1 MKRLLFLCAYALLMV
16 GAYAQDIIVT
26 KDAQK
31 MEVKILE
38 VSKTEIKYKEK
49 DNLNGP
55 TFILETKEINSIIYS
70 NGKVVLYNQD
80 APAVPTIDEKTI
92 EILLL
97 SGNTIT
103 AQLVEM
109 NSNYVSFIVNGKS
122 EVIPAS
128 QIEKVTLLANGQ
140 VKEYNGRAV
149 STSNGAQT
157 TGEPTTAKPSTP
169 VANSGRIYRDNGHY
183 LYNNAYIESAEVE
196 RILRRENAAAYKEWQ
211 KADRLLI
218 GGGVCIG
225 IGGGMALGG
234 LFTLI
239 SHNYTACVGIECG
252 ALVPFGIGLGL
263 TLGSTARYNKAIN
276 IYNSKFDHAA
286 MQLKWHIAPTELGF
300 AFVF

>member
-157 TGEPTTAKPSTP
+157 TDE
-169 VANSGRIYRDNGHY
+169 RIYRDNGHY

-252 ALVPFGIGLGL
+252 ALVPLGIGLGL

-276 IYNSKFDHAA
+276 IYNSKFDHTA

>member
-157 TGEPTTAKPSTP
+157 TDEPTTAKTSTP
-169 VANSGRIYRDNGHY
+169 VSNSGRIYRDNGHY

-196 RILRRENAAAYKEWQ
+196 RILRRENSVAYKEWQ

-239 SHNYTACVGIECG
+239 SHNYTACIGIECG
-252 ALVPFGIGLGL
+252 ALVPLGIGLGL

-286 MQLKWHIAPTELGF
+286 VQLKWRIAPTEVGF

>member
-1 MKRLLFLCAYALLMV
+1 MKRLLFLCVYALLMV

-157 TGEPTTAKPSTP
+157 TDE
-169 VANSGRIYRDNGHY
+169 RIYRDNGHY

-225 IGGGMALGG
+225 IGGGMAIGG

-252 ALVPFGIGLGL
+252 ALVPLGIGLGL

-286 MQLKWHIAPTELGF
+286 VQLKWHIAPTELGF

>member
-97 SGNTIT
+97 SGNAIT

-149 STSNGAQT
+149 STSNGAQIT
-157 TGEPTTAKPSTP
+157 DE
-169 VANSGRIYRDNGHY
+169 RIYRDNGHY

-239 SHNYTACVGIECG
+239 SHNYTACIGIECG
-252 ALVPFGIGLGL
+252 ALVPLGIGLGL

-286 MQLKWHIAPTELGF
+286 VQLKWHIAPTELGF

>member
-55 TFILETKEINSIIYS
+55 TFILETKGINSIIYS

-157 TGEPTTAKPSTP
+157 TDE
-169 VANSGRIYRDNGHY
+169 RIYRDNGHY

-239 SHNYTACVGIECG
+239 SHNYTACIGIECG
-252 ALVPFGIGLGL
+252 ALVPLGIGLGL

-276 IYNSKFDHAA
+276 IYNSTFDHAA